1 MASVTSPFK
10 RALIPSSSAS
20 SKKKRGSYNCGRCGA
35 PKKGHVCSLTGSSPP
50 HPRSR
55 SRPAASSRSRLR
67 RALSFDDPVPLNCL
81 SPQTQAQSQPDEE
94 EEEQEMEQ
102 EEEDQEHELVGV
114 GTAGLVPLASL
125 VEVFRRVP
133 VKGLLAAGAVCRGWR
148 QCVKR
153 MWRSAEELRI
163 CVSPCSQS
171 QISFL
176 ESILQKCSGLLRL
189 TLRMQSDANSTLLGC
204 IAFFCPKLQV
214 LEISLAAGAVNKI
227 NGVGLSRF
235 VAEMRC
241 LSVLKIEGCTNLEYI
256 SLSST
261 SLSILWL
268 SDLACLSKSVFN
280 CPNMTELSLDF
291 TQEGN
296 DSTDLPALMENLGRT
311 CLKLRNLH
319 VASIR
324 LCNEAV
330 LALASADLRFLHML
344 SLLLGS
350 RITDAAVAS
359 IVQSYCNLELLD
371 LSGSSITD
379 CGIGMICQ
387 AYPHTLSRLFLAL
400 CPNITTS
407 GVQLAT
413 SLPYLQL
420 LDCGMSI
427 STAYPQT
434 EEKEMHC
441 IEETD
446 RLRKCQ
452 QFSDIKKPYQKLII
466 KHPNLKRLSL
476 WGCSALEGLY
486 VNCPELE
493 DLNLNSCTNLHPE
506 KLLLQCPILEKVHA
520 SGCQDMLIGA
530 IRNQVLNEF
539 AAARIDWPCKRL
551 ADGSSKRVLVPSM
564 FPYVGVSLFFFFL
577 WSVPF
582 LISYESFCGLIMP
595 LVCCLRH
602 PTKRQRA
609 RD

>member
-1 MASVTSPFK
+1 MASVSSPFK
-10 RALIPSSSAS
+10 RALLPA

-35 PKKGHVCSLTGSSPP
+35 PKKGHVCTLTGTGTGTGLGLGSSPRP
-50 HPRSR
+50 GPAPRSR
-55 SRPAASSRSRLR
+55 SRLRLR
-67 RALSFDDPVPLNCL
+67 LMRALSFDAPPGPHEDGDD
-81 SPQTQAQSQPDEE
+81 DEE
-94 EEEQEMEQ
+94 QQEAEADEEQDD
-102 EEEDQEHELVGV
+102 EDHHLSEHQHELVGV
-114 GTAGLVPLASL
+114 GSAGLVPLTSL
-125 VEVFRRVP
+125 VQVFRRVP
-133 VKGLLAAGAVCRGWR
+133 LKALFAAAAVCRGWR
-148 QCVKR
+148 HCVKR
-153 MWRSAEELRI
+153 MWRSAEELSI
-163 CVSPCSQS
+163 CVSR
-171 QISFL
+171 ISITFL
-176 ESILQKCSGLLRL
+176 DSILQKCTALLRL
-189 TLRMQSDANSTLLGC
+189 TLRMQSDVNSTLLGC

-214 LEISLAAGAVNKI
+214 LEITLTAGAVNKI

-291 TQEGN
+291 TREGN

-319 VASIR
+319 VASIW

-330 LALASADLRFLHML
+330 LALASADLRFLQML

-359 IVQSYCNLELLD
+359 IVQSYLNLELLD

-379 CGIGMICQ
+379 RGIGMICQ
-387 AYPHTLSRLFLAL
+387 AYPHTLSRLLLAL

-427 STAYPQT
+427 STAHPQT

-446 RLRKCQ
+446 SLRKRQ
-452 QFSDIKKPYQKLII
+452 QFSNIKKPYQKLII

-493 DLNLNSCTNLHPE
+493 DLNLNSCANLHPE

-539 AAARIDWPCKRL
+539 AAARLDWPCKRL
-551 ADGSSKRVLVPSM
+551 ADRSSKRVLVPSM
-564 FPYVGVSLFFFFL
+564 FPYVGTSDEEQKGKRLRLGQCAVH
-577 WSVPF
+577 
-582 LISYESFCGLIMP
+582 SY
-595 LVCCLRH
+595 
-602 PTKRQRA
+602 
-609 RD
+609 